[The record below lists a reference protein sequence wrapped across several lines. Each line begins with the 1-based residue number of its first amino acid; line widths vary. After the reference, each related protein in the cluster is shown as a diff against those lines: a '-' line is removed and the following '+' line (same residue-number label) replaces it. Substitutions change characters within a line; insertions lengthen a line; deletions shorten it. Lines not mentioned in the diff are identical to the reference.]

1 MPKQAMHDAYSLTEE
16 QMAAYTLTTEY
27 CTDNGGT
34 WYVGFYS
41 ASGMGRVA
49 LNAANGEI
57 LSVSLDSG
65 ATGNG

>member
-49 LNAANGEI
+49 LNDANG
-57 LSVSLDSG
+57 
-65 ATGNG
+65 